1 MSLLLQLISGASKD
15 NIMFNNVLTPP
26 IAFLIVLAVTI
37 LMSSVLSKFSF
48 KVKKGGDSS
57 TTSYECG
64 EIGCTPYIQPDY
76 SQFFPFAFFFTIL
89 HVTALII
96 ATVPVETLGSL
107 AIAAVYLA
115 GAMTALFILFRK

>member
-1 MSLLLQLISGASKD
+1 ME
-15 NIMFNNVLTPP
+15 NIALTPP
-26 IAFLIVLAVTI
+26 VVFLEVLIVMVLFSKILSLLAY
-37 LMSSVLSKFSF
+37 
-48 KVKKGGDSS
+48 KVKGKIPGG
-57 TTSYECG
+57 TCKSYACG
-64 EIGCTPYIQPDY
+64 ENVPTHLMQPDY

-107 AIAAVYLA
+107 SIAVVYLA